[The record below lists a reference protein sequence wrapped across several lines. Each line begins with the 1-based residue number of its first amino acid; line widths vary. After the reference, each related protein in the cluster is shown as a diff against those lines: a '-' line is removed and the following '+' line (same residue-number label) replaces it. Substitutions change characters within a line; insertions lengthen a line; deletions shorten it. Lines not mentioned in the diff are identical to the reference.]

1 MKEPARRATREE
13 RPERGTSPPL
23 LAETPPTDELDHSL
37 TPDLGDDLGLDEA
50 HRVAPG
56 GLDLLEARYEER
68 ELLGS
73 GGSGVVLLAHDRER
87 DVAVAVKRL
96 RRASVSHV
104 RRLLREARTIAA
116 LDHPGIVRLE
126 QVVRTEHD
134 EVALVL
140 EHVPGPDLETLVRVE
155 GPLPLARALEVGRDV
170 AQALA
175 YAHGRG
181 VIHRDVK
188 PSNILLGDGGR
199 AKVTDFGLALPMCD
213 PQSLSLTGADVC
225 GTLDYMAPEQRVDS
239 RRVDGRAD
247 VFGLGATLYRL
258 ITGTSPRVIRERA
271 LPPVVRELV
280 LRCVEEAP
288 AGRYPSMRALA
299 MALDDALAI
308 AHGPRAVSEVS
319 EPRARRLAV
328 AAAGLVAL
336 GALPRQAAE
345 RLRARL
351 EAGASL
357 QDEVPR
363 LVAHVL
369 GGARVRAR
377 PSLLEHA
384 HVMLASALAG
394 SDLDRPARWALRKL
408 ARAARGQGAEPT
420 PAPGRPVPEGL
431 DAAHVLEQVL
441 SLVRVQALAA
451 RALDAA
457 GARARWS
464 RALRELAAALPTT
477 ALVERVVDEL
487 RAVEGEADERTAD
500 AA

>member
-1 MKEPARRATREE
+1 MKEPARRATRGK
-13 RPERGTSPPL
+13 RPERRTPPPL
-23 LAETPPTDELDHSL
+23 HARTPSSDELDHSL
-37 TPDLGDDLGLDEA
+37 TPDLAEGEDATL
-50 HRVAPG
+50 APA

-73 GGSGVVLLAHDRER
+73 GGSGVVLLAHDRTR
-87 DVAVAVKRL
+87 DRPVAVKRL
-96 RRASVSHV
+96 RRASPGLV

-140 EHVPGPDLETLVRVE
+140 EHVPGPDLETLVRGE
-155 GPLPLARALEVGRDV
+155 GPLPLPRALELGLGV
-170 AQALA
+170 AEALA
-175 YAHGRG
+175 YAHERG

-188 PSNILLGDGGR
+188 PSNILLGDDGR
-199 AKVTDFGLALPMCD
+199 PKVTDFGLALPLCD
-213 PQSLSLTGADVC
+213 PQSLSLTGAADVC

-239 RRVDGRAD
+239 RAVDGRAD

-271 LPPVVRELV
+271 LPPLARELV

-288 AGRYPSMRALA
+288 AARYPSMRALA
-299 MALDDALAI
+299 RALEGALSVAR
-308 AHGPRAVSEVS
+308 GPRATDGTGV
-319 EPRARRLAV
+319 EPLARRLIV

-336 GALPRQAAE
+336 GILPRHAAE

-351 EAGASL
+351 EGGASL

-363 LVAHVL
+363 LVAQVL
-369 GGARVRAR
+369 GGPRAR
-377 PSLLEHA
+377 LRPALLEPA
-384 HVMLASALAG
+384 HVTLASALAG
-394 SDLDRPARWALRKL
+394 CDLDPPARWALRKL
-408 ARAARGQGAEPT
+408 ARAARGPGPEAPRGA
-420 PAPGRPVPEGL
+420 APVGL

-451 RALDAA
+451 TALDGAA
-457 GARARWS
+457 ARARWS
-464 RALRELAAALPTT
+464 RALRELAAALP
-477 ALVERVVDEL
+477 ASDLVARVVEEL
-487 RAVEGEADERTAD
+487 RAVEDEGEREARAE